1 MLASLCVLKQDDES
15 TSILSRY
22 LMTNCY
28 TVSNRIVELR
38 LQEQFFVNMRTS
50 NIVTKRVAWMHLDSN
65 RTDKKYILLVFAY

>member
-1 MLASLCVLKQDDES
+1 
-15 TSILSRY
+15 
-22 LMTNCY
+22 MTNCY